1 MEESPQ
7 PAITNDRTAEAARN
21 SRRARRGTPN
31 RISPTYNRV
40 RLFRSSQSEM
50 PFLRR
55 LCSRSCHRV
64 CVQQSACHAVLLFRG
79 DCRWKSL
86 VSRLL
91 ILLGCP
97 STAKQRTKNQ
107 SYFFLDS
114 FFASLLDSLDSLV
127 ARLDSPGRYSSCSA
141 AAKAFSNPTIS
152 SPGRSVSK
160 DSTSLRSC
168 SSE

>member
-1 MEESPQ
+1 VRVEELQIASALLIIACDCSGRAKAKCYFCVACVRDRVTAYAYNKV
-7 PAITNDRTAEAARN
+7 PATRACYFVVIAA
-21 SRRARRGTPN
+21 G
-31 RISPTYNRV
+31 
-40 RLFRSSQSEM
+40 
-50 PFLRR
+50 
-55 LCSRSCHRV
+55 
-64 CVQQSACHAVLLFRG
+64 
-79 DCRWKSL
+79 KSL

-127 ARLDSPGRYSSCSA
+127 ACLDSPGRYSSCSA